1 MISRWQNAALA
12 YAGGSVGRLIGADL
26 LTLNKMQ
33 GLTAPVAS
41 IGVAETF
48 DGMFLTGFLG
58 VLIASVFS
66 GASALPD
73 SYASVAVVG
82 SIIRRTSVT
91 LFAGK
96 PLRRAC
102 S

>member
-41 IGVAETF
+41 IGVAGTF
-48 DGMFLTGFLG
+48 DGMFLTGILA

-66 GASALPD
+66 GASELPD